1 MSQPIRI
8 LIVDDHPVVREGILH
23 YFDDSTKHDVVA
35 AVTSPKEALAI
46 LESREVDIIILDI
59 RMPEGVDE
67 STIASFVDRGIRI
80 ILFSLMEESCVVA
93 SFIEAGAMGFV
104 SKAETLETL
113 AEATFAVARGG
124 R

>member
-59 RMPEGVDE
+59 RMPEGVCSSQLYCVDPGNRSNRQAWSSDNRSFGFFGVPCFAKYGGAAANTRRQSIIPRILKFE
-67 STIASFVDRGIRI
+67 SGI
-80 ILFSLMEESCVVA
+80 
-93 SFIEAGAMGFV
+93 
-104 SKAETLETL
+104 
-113 AEATFAVARGG
+113 
-124 R
+124 